1 MTVKT
6 VIFVLL
12 FTETSFIYPI
22 FVHVL
27 FRVLYPEKRMKRE
40 SGESPEQSRC
50 CKLQTFTF
58 VYPLQGHCL
67 LNEDGKARQTGVS
80 QKTCKTKSCLH
91 SRGKDGKNVRNVEL
105 QLKFE

>member
-40 SGESPEQSRC
+40 SGESPGQSRC

-91 SRGKDGKNVRNVEL
+91 SRGKNGKNVRNVEL
-105 QLKFE
+105 QLKLK

>member
-22 FVHVL
+22 FAHVL

-50 CKLQTFTF
+50 CEF
-58 VYPLQGHCL
+58 H
-67 LNEDGKARQTGVS
+67 ARCIITCATVLRKEREGDVPGTS
-80 QKTCKTKSCLH
+80 QKTCKTKS
-91 SRGKDGKNVRNVEL
+91 KNCP
-105 QLKFE
+105 FEESGQCANGLR